1 MGADD
6 VVPAETN
13 TTLPAD
19 SGAVSQEAN
28 MAWNESGGN
37 NSGGKRNPW
46 GNGNKPE
53 QGPPDLD
60 EVVRNLQKRLAAL
73 FGGSGG
79 GRGVTGGTSGP
90 GRNLSIGTIALVL
103 LVVWALTGFYQVDA
117 AERGLV
123 FRFGK
128 HVATTMPGPRWHL
141 PWPIESKQVVNI
153 QTIESFTE
161 TTRMLTSDEN
171 MVDINLE
178 VQFRRANP
186 LDYAFNVA
194 KPDDTLEEVSES
206 AIREVIGRSKLDE
219 VLESGRQEIVA
230 RTKELIQRT
239 LDAYKIGIEV
249 TTVNLQDVKVP
260 NEVAP
265 AQQDAIKAREDRD
278 RLSLEAQAYSN
289 DRIPR
294 ARGDAVRLTQD
305 AQAYRAS
312 KVADAEG
319 ESQRFTK
326 LVAEYER
333 APAITRERL
342 YIETIEAVLAA
353 SKKVIV
359 DTDGNG
365 QVIYLPLDKI
375 LEQNR
380 RALRSDGAEATMTIE
395 RPVTVSGS
403 STDDRRTRGS
413 R

>member
-1 MGADD
+1 
-6 VVPAETN
+6 
-13 TTLPAD
+13 
-19 SGAVSQEAN
+19 

-37 NSGGKRNPW
+37 NPGGKRNPW

-60 EVVRNLQKRLAAL
+60 EVVRNLQKRLSAL
-73 FGGSGG
+73 FGGAGG
-79 GRGVTGGTSGP
+79 GRGSSVGGAGP
-90 GRNLSIGTIALVL
+90 GRGLSFGTVGLIL
-103 LVVWALTGFYQVDA
+103 LVVWTLTGFYQVDA

-128 HVATTMPGPRWHL
+128 YVATTMPGPRWHL
-141 PWPIESKQVVNI
+141 PWPIESKQVINI
-153 QTIESFTE
+153 QSIESFTE
-161 TTRMLTSDEN
+161 TTRMLTADEN

-178 VQFRRANP
+178 VQYRRANP
-186 LDYAFNVA
+186 LEWAFNVA
-194 KPDDTLEEVSES
+194 EPKKTVEEVSES
-206 AIREVIGRSKLDE
+206 AIREIIGRSKLDA

-239 LDAYKIGIEV
+239 LDSYKNGVEV
-249 TTVNLQDVKVP
+249 TTVNLQDVRVP

-289 DRIPR
+289 DLIPR
-294 ARGDAVRLTQD
+294 ARGAAVRLTQD
-305 AQAYRAS
+305 AQAYRAA

-326 LVAEYER
+326 LLGEYER

-342 YIETIEAVLAA
+342 YLETIEAVLAA

-359 DTDGNG
+359 DTDGSGNM
-365 QVIYLPLDKI
+365 IYLPIDK
-375 LEQNR
+375 LMEQ
-380 RALRSDGAEATMTIE
+380 RS
-395 RPVTVSGS
+395 P
-403 STDDRRTRGS
+403 TRGPTDTPPTIRLEDGS
-413 R
+413 ELESEDPRARKER